1 MCTSP
6 EPDDSPP
13 APGGGREHDP
23 LYRNGDAA
31 DLAADELER
40 RDAGVARLRQGLL
53 CHWGHD
59 HCPVCLGCR
68 HDNRPV
74 CPRCLHT
81 LLLSLLSLLED
92 GTMINRAGA

>member
-13 APGGGREHDP
+13 PPAGGREHDP

-40 RDAGVARLRQGLL
+40 
-53 CHWGHD
+53 
-59 HCPVCLGCR
+59 PVCLGCR
-68 HDNRPV
+68 HDNHPV

-92 GTMINRAGA
+92 GTMINRASA